1 MVYDI
6 NTPSDKACRM
16 ATSAI
21 SIQHIGFNHDLA
33 EMTKDCLDVH
43 FWGFSARDLA
53 VELGKAVWE
62 VWRSVSLGLFGALAS
77 RLLRGGKAGERPDS
91 LDEQFSG
98 TSGMVSLQRPL
109 WIGTTLCCGV
119 TEESHVLAVNLC
131 HVTVGQLV

>member
-1 MVYDI
+1 MSTFGVSA
-6 NTPSDKACRM
+6 P
-16 ATSAI
+16 ATLLS
-21 SIQHIGFNHDLA
+21 S
-33 EMTKDCLDVH
+33 
-43 FWGFSARDLA
+43 
-53 VELGKAVWE
+53 WE
-62 VWRSVSLGLFGALAS
+62 KPFGRCGVVSVSGCVGALAS